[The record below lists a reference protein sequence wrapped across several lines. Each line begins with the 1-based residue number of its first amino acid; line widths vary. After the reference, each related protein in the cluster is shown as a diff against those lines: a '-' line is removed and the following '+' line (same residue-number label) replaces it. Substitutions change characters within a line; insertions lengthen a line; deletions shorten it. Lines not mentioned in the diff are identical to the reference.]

1 MSRVLAIRHHVEDSP
16 GLIGEAFAA
25 RGYDVDVAMMDATH
39 PTPDLVGYG
48 ALVIL
53 GSTHA
58 VYDDEIEAAWFGRE
72 LELIAT
78 AQRRAVPVLGICF
91 GAQALCRYHG
101 GEVSASDEPEVGWYD
116 VEPVGDSPLEAGPWF
131 EYHFDRCT
139 LPVSAELWATTP
151 AAVQAFAVG
160 ADVGVQ
166 FHPEI
171 DDGQLAQW
179 LAGGDEGVRA
189 VGLEPVALL
198 ERTRRETPAARGRA
212 QRLVDLFVAHA
223 DARRRS

>member
-16 GLIGEAFAA
+16 GLIGDAFVA
-25 RGYDVDVAMMDATH
+25 RGYAVDVAMMDAEH
-39 PTPDLVGYG
+39 PTPDLAGYD

-72 LELIAT
+72 LDLIAA

-101 GEVSASDEPEVGWYD
+101 GEVSASDEPEVGWYE
-116 VEPVGDSPLEAGPWF
+116 VEPTPGSPLEAGPWF

-139 LPVSAELWATTP
+139 LPATAQVWATTP
-151 AAVQAFAVG
+151 AAVQAFVVG
-160 ADVGVQ
+160 ADLGVQ

-171 DDGQLAQW
+171 DDVQLAQW

-189 VGLEPVALL
+189 VGHDPVVLL
-198 ERTRRETPAARGRA
+198 ERTRSEAPAARDRA
-212 QRLVDLFVAHA
+212 QRLVDVFVAHA
-223 DARRRS
+223 TSRARS

>member
-16 GLIGEAFAA
+16 GLIGDAFTA
-25 RGYDVDVAMMDATH
+25 RGYVVEAAMMDAEH
-39 PTPDLVGYG
+39 PTPDLEGYD

-101 GEVSASDEPEVGWYD
+101 GEVSASDEPEVGWYE
-116 VEPVGDSPLEAGPWF
+116 VEPVGTSPLESGPWF
-131 EYHFDRCT
+131 EYHFDRCA
-139 LPVSAELWATTP
+139 LPPTAQLWARTP
-151 AAVQAFAVG
+151 AAVQAFVVG
-160 ADVGVQ
+160 ADLGVQ

-179 LAGGDEGVRA
+179 LAGGDEGVRR
-189 VGLEPVALL
+189 VGLDPVALMA
-198 ERTRRETPAARGRA
+198 RTRRETPAARARA
-212 QRLVDLFVAHA
+212 ARLVDLFVSHA
-223 DARRRS
+223 ATRRRS